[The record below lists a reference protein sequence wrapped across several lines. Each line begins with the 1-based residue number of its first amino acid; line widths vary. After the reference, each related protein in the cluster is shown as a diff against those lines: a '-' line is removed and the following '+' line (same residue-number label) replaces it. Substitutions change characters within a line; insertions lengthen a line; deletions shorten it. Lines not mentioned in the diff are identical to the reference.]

1 MLSALLRCGRAS
13 SQQSAGCVLNPLAAL
28 IPSTASTYCLSR
40 HAISSLIASTNT
52 VASQAPIPAGLQEE
66 LSRLEAQLKQSSQ
79 VDGTKR
85 LTLSSSQLPFPI
97 PAHEVEQGLLTIDAH
112 VRPLQG
118 RNACKWLRRM
128 QRVPARVQGLCGPM
142 MLKLH
147 LPRNKVE
154 SMVSL
159 RGRNGCQA
167 QVMAL
172 RVLHPDSPSRE
183 LALLRVKPQ
192 MVHVTANMNQIENV
206 DFVYCPQHRVIKVN
220 VPVRLVNDDIA
231 PGLKRGAWLHILKRT
246 VTYQA
251 LGNCIPPFIT
261 VDVKHLDVGQAV
273 TVRQL
278 PIPLGTRLVTQ
289 NWDAS
294 VVECTTNTGND

>member
-13 SQQSAGCVLNPLAAL
+13 SQQSAGCVLGPLAAL
-28 IPSTASTYCLSR
+28 IPPTASTYCPSR

-118 RNACKWLRRM
+118 RNACKWLRR
-128 QRVPARVQGLCGPM
+128 VSEAW
-142 MLKLH
+142 
-147 LPRNKVE
+147 
-154 SMVSL
+154 VSL

-167 QVMAL
+167 QVLAL

>member
-1 MLSALLRCGRAS
+1 MEG
-13 SQQSAGCVLNPLAAL
+13 QGGPPL
-28 IPSTASTYCLSR
+28 
-40 HAISSLIASTNT
+40 
-52 VASQAPIPAGLQEE
+52 PA
-66 LSRLEAQLKQSSQ
+66 
-79 VDGTKR
+79 
-85 LTLSSSQLPFPI
+85 
-97 PAHEVEQGLLTIDAH
+97 
-112 VRPLQG
+112 PLQ
-118 RNACKWLRRM
+118 
-128 QRVPARVQGLCGPM
+128 
-142 MLKLH
+142 
-147 LPRNKVE
+147 
-154 SMVSL
+154 
-159 RGRNGCQA
+159 
-167 QVMAL
+167 
-172 RVLHPDSPSRE
+172 
-183 LALLRVKPQ
+183 
-192 MVHVTANMNQIENV
+192 
-206 DFVYCPQHRVIKVN
+206 VN